1 MKSPG
6 HFQIP
11 GLSCTFQDCP
21 YSELIHIKV
30 EVHSSSEPTLKYNQ
44 GQVTSEKPRSIMI
57 FLTKS
62 RVTGILC
69 SAVLILEEKAGKQIP
84 EIIKTTIVRKDFRKH
99 LGLLRCRRQHLHTR
113 KQGKY
118 CRFIFVENTVS
129 NSASYEQFHKFIGM
143 SRFGGSKNAFA
154 MVTDLSERHFDTNFF
169 PFDKN
174 ERNDLYGLWQQ
185 HKQLKTMEFNKN

>member
-69 SAVLILEEKAGKQIP
+69 NAVLILEEKAGK
-84 EIIKTTIVRKDFRKH
+84 
-99 LGLLRCRRQHLHTR
+99 
-113 KQGKY
+113 
-118 CRFIFVENTVS
+118 
-129 NSASYEQFHKFIGM
+129 
-143 SRFGGSKNAFA
+143 
-154 MVTDLSERHFDTNFF
+154 
-169 PFDKN
+169 
-174 ERNDLYGLWQQ
+174 
-185 HKQLKTMEFNKN
+185 